1 MKRVSWFTK
10 HAQQSLNLLY
20 LTRMLTGEQIDY
32 LLQIKDTKPSIPDKT
47 VRVMLGALFWSPQ
60 EIDHAID
67 FLHMP
72 PAPDD
77 ALPPVPVNVGD
88 RVPAVPKEKPITIK
102 QNPFPIGSPLLN
114 NVKPE
119 TGDKKRRLRFA
130 GAIFGFVIFV
140 GVVISYATF
149 STSGQ

>member
-1 MKRVSWFTK
+1 
-10 HAQQSLNLLY
+10 
-20 LTRMLTGEQIDY
+20 MLTGEQIDY
-32 LLQIKDTKPSIPDKT
+32 LLQIRDTQPPIPDKT

-60 EIDHAID
+60 EIDHAIV

-88 RVPAVPKEKPITIK
+88 RVPAVPKEKPITVK
-102 QNPFPIGSPLLN
+102 QNPFPLGSPLLN

-119 TGDKKRRLRFA
+119 IGDKKRRLRFA
-130 GAIFGFVIFV
+130 GAIFGLLVFVAAL
-140 GVVISYATF
+140 VVYGILTA
-149 STSGQ
+149 SGK

>member
-1 MKRVSWFTK
+1 
-10 HAQQSLNLLY
+10 
-20 LTRMLTGEQIDY
+20 MLTGEQIDY
-32 LLQIKDTKPSIPDKT
+32 LLQIRDTKPPISDKT

-60 EIDHAID
+60 EIDHAIV

-102 QNPFPIGSPLLN
+102 QNPFPLGSPLLN
-114 NVKPE
+114 NVTPE
-119 TGDKKRRLRFA
+119 TSDKKERLFFA
-130 GAIFGFVIFV
+130 GVVFGVVVFV
-140 GVVISYATF
+140 GAIISYAIF
-149 STSGQ
+149 VANRQ